1 MTRSRWGI
9 VIAGTIVFLLVA
21 SQILVPVFGER
32 AIENRLTENGGTAD
46 VTLGSVPAFRLLFG
60 DGERFEVHANGINL
74 DLDPNEQVLEQL
86 DGFRTVDI
94 TMANS
99 KAGPIELQNFD
110 LHRDGSGPY
119 ELTATGDTSASDL
132 VDAGVNGIDMPA
144 AGGLASMAM
153 DLLGIDTDF
162 VIPIDFDM
170 KLVSEDGRLRVVSG
184 GGTIGGVP
192 TGSLAEMITNAI
204 VVKL

>member
-1 MTRSRWGI
+1 MPRSRWGI
-9 VIAGTIVFLLVA
+9 VVAGTIVFLLVA
-21 SQILVPVFGER
+21 SQILLPKLGER
-32 AIENRLTENGGTAD
+32 QIEKRLTEHGGSAD
-46 VTLGSVPAFRLLFG
+46 VTLGSVPAVRLLFG
-60 DGERFEVHANGINL
+60 DGERFEVTARDIAL

-94 TMANS
+94 SLANS
-99 KAGPIELQNFD
+99 KAGPIELDSFA

-119 ELTATGDTSASDL
+119 ELTAAGDTSASDL
-132 VDAGVNGIDMPA
+132 IDYGVDGIDMPA
-144 AGGLASMAM
+144 AGSLTSMAM

-170 KLVSEDGRLRVVSG
+170 QLVSDDGRLRVVSG

>member
-9 VIAGTIVFLLVA
+9 VVAGTIVFALVA
-21 SQILVPVFGER
+21 SQILVPTFGER
-32 AIENRLTENGGTAD
+32 AIEKRLTEHGGTAD

-60 DGERFEVHANGINL
+60 DGERFEVHASDIDL

-94 TMANS
+94 TMDNS
-99 KAGPIELQNFD
+99 KAGPIELDNFA

-119 ELTATGDTSASDL
+119 ELTAQGDTSASDL
-132 VDAGVNGIDMPA
+132 IDYGVNGIDMPA
-144 AGGLASMAM
+144 AGGITSIAM

-162 VIPIDFDM
+162 VVPIDFDM
-170 KLVSEDGRLRVVSG
+170 QLVSDAGRLRVVSG

>member
-9 VIAGTIVFLLVA
+9 VIAGTIVFLLVT
-21 SQILVPVFGER
+21 SQILVPKFGER
-32 AIENRLTENGGTAD
+32 AIEKRLTENGGTAD

-60 DGERFEVHANGINL
+60 DGERFEVHARDIDL

-94 TMANS
+94 TMDNS
-99 KAGPIELQNFD
+99 KAGPIELDNFA

-119 ELTATGDTSASDL
+119 ELTAEGDTSATDL
-132 VDAGVNGIDMPA
+132 VDAGVDGIDMPA
-144 AGGLASMAM
+144 AGGIASMAM

-170 KLVSEDGRLRVVSG
+170 KLVSDDGRLRVVSG

>member
-9 VIAGTIVFLLVA
+9 VVAGTIVFLLVA
-21 SQILVPVFGER
+21 SQILVPKFGER
-32 AIENRLTENGGTAD
+32 AIEKRLTENGGTAD

-60 DGERFEVHANGINL
+60 DGERFEVHASDINL

-94 TMANS
+94 TMDNS
-99 KAGPIELQNFD
+99 KAGPIELDSFALQ
-110 LHRDGSGPY
+110 RDGSGPY
-119 ELTATGDTSASDL
+119 ELTAKGGTSASDL
-132 VDAGVNGIDMPA
+132 LDAGVSGIDMPA

-170 KLVSEDGRLRVVSG
+170 KLVSEGGRLRVVSG